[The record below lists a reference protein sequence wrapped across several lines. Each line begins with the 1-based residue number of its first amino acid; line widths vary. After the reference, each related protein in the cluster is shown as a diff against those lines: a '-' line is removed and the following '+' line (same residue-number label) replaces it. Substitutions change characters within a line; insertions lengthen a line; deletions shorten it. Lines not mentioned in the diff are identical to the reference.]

1 MLKGMGDLGNI
12 MKLQKELKNIQKKL
26 KKIETQGESR
36 DGAIRATVNGDF
48 KLVNITI
55 DPEFLEKSDREKLEE
70 SIMAAVN
77 SAVEQSKSFAAKEM
91 SKLTGG
97 MNIPGLSDFF
107 K

>member
-12 MKLQKELKNIQKKL
+12 MRLQKEIKNIQKKI

-48 KLVNITI
+48 KLVSLAI
-55 DPEFLEKSDREKLEE
+55 DPKFLAESDRERLEE
-70 SIMAAVN
+70 SIIDAVN
-77 SAVEQSKSFAAKEM
+77 AAVEQSKSVAAKEM

-97 MNIPGLSDFF
+97 MNIPGLGDFF

>member
-12 MKLQKELKNIQKKL
+12 MKLQKEIKNIQKKL

-36 DGAIRATVNGDF
+36 DGAIKATVNGDF
-48 KLVNITI
+48 KLVNLAI

-70 SIMAAVN
+70 SIISAVN
-77 SAVEQSKSFAAKEM
+77 SAVEQSKSFAAREM

-97 MNIPGLSDFF
+97 MNIPGMSDFF